1 MCVGLTLG
9 KKIVLSFVLLSV
21 ILGGLGIV
29 WEFYYAGITNK
40 QLQESREASQI
51 VEFSN
56 EMEVSLYQS
65 LLYLNSIREVD
76 KVERG
81 EQTIQLMPSKM
92 HFRTAFNNELLSFEK
107 SFSALNQLL
116 TNKASLQANVSDL
129 ENRYFLYKSLSSE
142 WLSLIEDDPD
152 EANITFLS
160 SIEPYFRNNIM
171 PKVAEIRTGA
181 LQVRDSKIKEL
192 DDELR
197 TARIT
202 NIIASTLALLFSLLL
217 AFYIYKSV
225 KTPLRKFV
233 DSANQIGEGNLKE
246 RVDIDSDDE
255 IGFLANAFNAM
266 VKNLERKTIS
276 TDYLDNVLESI
287 REAILVTDN
296 NDIVTRING
305 SAARLLGYSTDEI
318 IGKPLQGFFYLVNS
332 DGIKSER
339 KEEVSEYKLITRN
352 KEHIPVLFSQ
362 ADLIENGK
370 KKGRVNVATD
380 ISKLK
385 EAELELKKALDEK
398 GMMLAEIHHRVKN
411 NLAVI
416 SGLLQLQGY
425 HTKND
430 EITEALKDSQFR
442 IQSMA
447 LVHEKLYESE
457 NLAYISYDRYVKDL
471 LQAIISMHESA
482 YKSVK
487 LSCDIEAFSL
497 SIGQAIPASLLLNE
511 LIVNS
516 FKHAFTKQEKG
527 EIVVNG
533 KEVNSKVI
541 IEISDNGKGVTQED
555 FFKSKSLGSTLIDT
569 LIDQLDGNLEVLPNE
584 KAGKGTTFRL
594 EFKKDLTM

>member
-29 WEFYYAGITNK
+29 WEFYYAEITNK

-65 LLYLNSIREVD
+65 LLYLNSVREVD

-81 EQTIQLMPSKM
+81 EQTIQLMPSKT
-92 HFRTAFNNELLSFEK
+92 HFRTAFDNELLSFEK

-142 WLSLIEDDPD
+142 WLSLIEDDPN

-181 LQVRDSKIKEL
+181 LEVRDNEIEEL
-192 DDELR
+192 NDELR

-202 NIIASTLALLFSLLL
+202 NIIASTLALLLGLLL

-225 KTPLRKFV
+225 RTPLRQLV
-233 DSANQIGEGNLKE
+233 HSANQIGEGNLKE
-246 RVDIDSDDE
+246 RVHIDSADE
-255 IGFLANAFNAM
+255 IGFLANAFNTM
-266 VKNLERKTIS
+266 VENLEKKTIS

-296 NDIVTRING
+296 NDIVTRVNG
-305 SAARLLGYSTDEI
+305 SAARLLGYSNDEI
-318 IGKPLQGFFYLVNS
+318 IGKPLKGFFYLVNS
-332 DGIKSER
+332 DGIESER
-339 KEEVSEYKLITRN
+339 KEEVSEYQLITRN
-352 KEHIPVLFSQ
+352 KEYIPVLFSQ

-370 KKGRVNVATD
+370 KKGSVNVATD
-380 ISKLK
+380 ISNLK
-385 EAELELKKALDEK
+385 EAEMELKKALDEK

-425 HTKND
+425 HTKSE
-430 EITEALKDSQFR
+430 EITDALKDSQFR

-457 NLAYISYDRYVKDL
+457 NLAYINYDRYIKDL

-487 LSCDIEAFSL
+487 LSCDMEAFSL

-516 FKHAFTKQEKG
+516 FKHAFTEQEKG

-533 KEVNSKVI
+533 REVNSKVI

-569 LIDQLDGNLEVLPNE
+569 LIGQLDGNLEVLPND

>member
-29 WEFYYAGITNK
+29 WEFYYAEITNK

-65 LLYLNSIREVD
+65 LLYLNSVREVD

-92 HFRTAFNNELLSFEK
+92 HFRTAFDNELLSFEK

-142 WLSLIEDDPD
+142 WLSLIEDDPN

-181 LQVRDSKIKEL
+181 LEVRDNEIEEL
-192 DDELR
+192 NDELR

-202 NIIASTLALLFSLLL
+202 NIIASTLALLLGLLL

-225 KTPLRKFV
+225 RTPLRQLV
-233 DSANQIGEGNLKE
+233 HSANQIGEGNLKE
-246 RVDIDSDDE
+246 RVHIDSADE
-255 IGFLANAFNAM
+255 IGFLANAFNTM
-266 VKNLERKTIS
+266 VENLEKKTIS

-296 NDIVTRING
+296 NDIVTRVNG
-305 SAARLLGYSTDEI
+305 SAARLLGYSNDEI

-332 DGIKSER
+332 DGIESER
-339 KEEVSEYKLITRN
+339 KEEVSEYQLITRN
-352 KEHIPVLFSQ
+352 KEYIPVLFSQ

-370 KKGRVNVATD
+370 KKGSVNVATD
-380 ISKLK
+380 ISNLK
-385 EAELELKKALDEK
+385 EAEMELKKALDEK

-425 HTKND
+425 HTKSE
-430 EITEALKDSQFR
+430 EITDALKDSQFR

-457 NLAYISYDRYVKDL
+457 NLAYINYDRYIKDL

-487 LSCDIEAFSL
+487 LSCDMEAFSL

-516 FKHAFTKQEKG
+516 FKHAFTEQKKG

-533 KEVNSKVI
+533 REVNSKVI

-555 FFKSKSLGSTLIDT
+555 FFQSKSLGSTLIDT
-569 LIDQLDGNLEVLPNE
+569 LIGQLDGNLEVLPND